1 MSAERRVLRV
11 AATIMLGSSNSIK
24 LEKDLFERVK
34 KCADLAGYSSPEEI
48 VVHVL
53 EKELAKI
60 EEGESDEEILKK
72 LQGLGYIE

>member
-1 MSAERRVLRV
+1 
-11 AATIMLGSSNSIK
+11 MLGSSNSIK
-24 LEKDLFERVK
+24 LEKDLLERVK
-34 KCADLAGYSSPEEI
+34 KCADLAGYSSPQEFI
-48 VVHVL
+48 VHVL